1 MAPLSVFHTS
11 EQIASNIYIS
21 SSISEVAVSFPWPLL
36 TSLPADTSVF
46 VSPEPR
52 LHIVF
57 QLQANSLSGRVW
69 KSVSAW
75 ALRCC
80 MESGWQ
86 GGPAEGNAALCVSC
100 LNANSEQLQ
109 EAGLSWKRLSPSS
122 TSCEFI
128 CTYIQQL
135 GNFYEYLCF
144 IECPP

>member
-1 MAPLSVFHTS
+1 MAPLSVFYTS
-11 EQIASNIYIS
+11 EQTASNIYIS
-21 SSISEVAVSFPWPLL
+21 SSISDVAVSFPWPLL

-52 LHIVF
+52 LPIVF

-75 ALRCC
+75 ALRCR
-80 MESGWQ
+80 MESGWR
-86 GGPAEGNAALCVSC
+86 GGPAGGNAALCVSC

-109 EAGLSWKRLSPSS
+109 EAGLFWKRLSPSS

-135 GNFYEYLCF
+135 GISMSIYVL
-144 IECPP
+144 